1 MMNARASV
9 LEDGYELQNLDN
21 CCTDINA
28 NIIYEPVVARQQ
40 RARTYSG
47 DILEETKYGYDTI
60 HHVNEY
66 TCIRIR
72 IDQHHVNKN
81 TGLIL

>member
-1 MMNARASV
+1 MMNARATV
-9 LEDGYELQNLDN
+9 LEDEYELQNLDN

-47 DILEETKYGYDTI
+47 DILEETK
-60 HHVNEY
+60 
-66 TCIRIR
+66 IRIWHYSSR
-72 IDQHHVNKN
+72 EWIYMYQI
-81 TGLIL
+81 TY

>member
-28 NIIYEPVVARQQ
+28 NKYTNLWLPGNREQG
-40 RARTYSG
+40 RTVG
-47 DILEETKYGYDTI
+47 TFWKKPKYGYDTI

>member
-21 CCTDINA
+21 CCTVINA

-47 DILEETKYGYDTI
+47 DILEETKI
-60 HHVNEY
+60 W
-66 TCIRIR
+66 I
-72 IDQHHVNKN
+72 
-81 TGLIL
+81 

>member
-21 CCTDINA
+21 CYTDINA

-40 RARTYSG
+40 RARMYSG
-47 DILEETKYGYDTI
+47 DILEETKI
-60 HHVNEY
+60 W
-66 TCIRIR
+66 I
-72 IDQHHVNKN
+72 
-81 TGLIL
+81 

>member
-1 MMNARASV
+1 MMNARASI
-9 LEDGYELQNLDN
+9 LEDGFELQNLDN

-47 DILEETKYGYDTI
+47 DILEETKI
-60 HHVNEY
+60 W
-66 TCIRIR
+66 I
-72 IDQHHVNKN
+72 
-81 TGLIL
+81 